1 MAVDTPVL
9 PLLETTMAFV
19 FAAGLVLHM
28 YPAELLNYGATC
40 LDSDGDPVQS
50 ETYFLCLQ
58 ADASGGLWT
67 PLHVTRGQDREPI
80 PEDCKS
86 GFPEFVRG
94 LSFYSTRELWQVPH
108 KAAKKASAICH
119 DKSGPKLANR
129 VSGRWM
135 PTLDKF
141 PAAAKA

>member
-1 MAVDTPVL
+1 
-9 PLLETTMAFV
+9 MAFV
-19 FAAGLVLHM
+19 FAAGLALYM
-28 YPAELLNYGATC
+28 YPAELLNYGASC
-40 LDSDGDPVQS
+40 LASDGEPIES
-50 ETYFLCLQ
+50 ETYFPCLQ
-58 ADASGGLWT
+58 ADANGGLWT

-86 GFPEFVRG
+86 GFPDFVRG

-108 KAAKKASAICH
+108 KAAKKASAISA

-135 PTLDKF
+135 PTLAQF
-141 PAAAKA
+141 PAAPSH